1 MKAKRILLG
10 LLIAGLVV
18 VGLSG
23 VVWGGTI
30 EETVDNASTTES
42 WPSPPASGSVTVEI
56 KIYTWALL
64 YFGTDSVTLETLDS
78 SKVSASPDSTTG
90 VEIADLGQDSPS
102 EGSKL
107 IAATNH
113 QGTLFVKAEETLGDG
128 LHGHISVYNGS
139 SWVQLNGSDQQ
150 EIEQV
155 TTPGCI
161 KIDGVKFKYSPT
173 VQDTTGSH
181 SATVKFTLTTS

>member
-1 MKAKRILLG
+1 MKAKRVLLG

-23 VVWGGTI
+23 VVWGDEWTSK
-30 EETVDNASTTES
+30 TDVDGSS
-42 WPSPPASGSVTVEI
+42 FPDPPPSGSVTVNI
-56 KIYTWALL
+56 HIRTWALL
-64 YFGTDSVTLETLDS
+64 YFGTDSVTLQTLDS

-128 LHGHISVYNGS
+128 LGGHISVYNGS
-139 SWVQLNGSDQQ
+139 SWVQLNGSNQQ